1 MRMPFMSRPVFA
13 LALAAAIQPAVT
25 RAQADASDQLYH
37 VEMIVFAYAQA
48 DRLEE
53 DFFHGIDHPTAY
65 PPLKRFDLPNI
76 PMETVFDLGVEP
88 EPAVDEPPDAAAA
101 ARGGGEPV
109 PGQTSARAP
118 APATSPSPEAADGT
132 AEETAE
138 GTAEPLP
145 GAGDGSAAALPDDG
159 LELIEPFADS
169 PPLQRPDW
177 IDALPLPEGFRP
189 LASDELELDGARRRL
204 ENRRSYRVLR
214 HVGWEQPGVDT
225 DRAVAIDLKR
235 LGITNPVGTIEVY
248 RRRYLHVRVNLEYFD
263 GEGTLWTPPAGP
275 GLAPFE
281 YANGYEL
288 VGERN
293 AISSDELHY
302 IDHPMFGIL
311 IQIRRAPERER
322 GVGGPT
328 SGPAG

>member
-1 MRMPFMSRPVFA
+1 MSRMGCA

-37 VEMIVFAYAQA
+37 VEMIVFAYTQA

-53 DFFHGIDHPTAY
+53 DFFHGIENPSAY
-65 PPLKRFDLPNI
+65 PPPKRFELPNI
-76 PMETVFDLGVEP
+76 PLESVFDLAVEP
-88 EPAVDEPPDAAAA
+88 QTAFDEPTGAPAV
-101 ARGGGEPV
+101 V
-109 PGQTSARAP
+109 PG
-118 APATSPSPEAADGT
+118 SPELVSGAVGDG
-132 AEETAE
+132 APGSEP
-138 GTAEPLP
+138 AEPLADTT
-145 GAGDGSAAALPDDG
+145 GVAAEALDDTIGDAAEAVPDDG

-169 PPLQRPDW
+169 ERALQRPAW
-177 IDALPLPEGFRP
+177 IDALPLPDGFRP
-189 LASDELELDGARRRL
+189 LAKDELELDNARRRL

-225 DRAVAIDLKR
+225 DRSVAIDMRR

-263 GEGTLWTPPAGP
+263 GEGTLWTAPAGP

-281 YANGYEL
+281 YAKSYLL
-288 VGERN
+288 VDERN

-322 GVGGPT
+322 GAAGPS